1 MLPRE
6 KRLSKSKD
14 IRKLLKNGKRL
25 IMDGISLYVT
35 RGRGRI
41 GFITAK
47 GFKNAVSRNR
57 AKRRVRGAFESED
70 IYLDNYDLLFVIKPE
85 VLGLD
90 FEKIKE
96 IIKELVFR
104 IRDEEIDISFDKVL

>member
-14 IRKLLKNGKRL
+14 IRNLLKNGKRL
-25 IMDGISLYVT
+25 TMNGISLYVAK
-35 RGRGRI
+35 GRGRI
-41 GFITAK
+41 GFITTR

-57 AKRRVRGAFESED
+57 AKRKVRGAFESESLF
-70 IYLDNYDLLFVIKPE
+70 LDNYDLLFVIRPE
-85 VLGLD
+85 ILELD

-96 IIKELVFR
+96 T
-104 IRDEEIDISFDKVL
+104 IRRLTLCVKNEDGSFSFDKVL

>member
-14 IRKLLKNGKRL
+14 IRNILRCGKRL
-25 IMDGISLYVT
+25 IMDGISLYVV

-41 GFITAK
+41 GFITTK
-47 GFKNAVSRNR
+47 GFENAVLRNR
-57 AKRRVRGAFESED
+57 AKRRVRGAFEAEHFS
-70 IYLDNYDLLFVIKPE
+70 IDNYDLLFVIRPE
-85 VLGLD
+85 VLEAD

-96 IIKELVFR
+96 MIKRLTLN
-104 IRDEEIDISFDKVL
+104 IRDEEDSFSSNKIL

>member
-14 IRKLLKNGKRL
+14 IRSILKNGKRL
-25 IMDGISLYVT
+25 TMNGINMYVA
-35 RGRGRI
+35 RGMGRV
-41 GFITAK
+41 GFITTK
-47 GFKNAVSRNR
+47 GFKNAVSRNK
-57 AKRRVRGAFESED
+57 AKRRVRGAFESERLS
-70 IYLDNYDLLFVIKPE
+70 LDGYDLLFVIRPE

-96 IIKELVFR
+96 MIRRLTRCIK
-104 IRDEEIDISFDKVL
+104 DEDISVSFDKVL

>member
-14 IRKLLKNGKRL
+14 IKNLFKNGKRL
-25 IMDGISLYVT
+25 TMNGISLYVT

-41 GFITAK
+41 GFITTR

-57 AKRRVRGAFESED
+57 AKRRVRGAFESGRFSLND
-70 IYLDNYDLLFVIKPE
+70 YDLLFVIKPE

-96 IIKELVFR
+96 IIEELVFR
-104 IRDEEIDISFDKVL
+104 IKDEDVSISLDKVL